1 MNCLKLHL
9 DVPSVTIPS
18 ETYPPIPLSR
28 LFNEPYDVVKPSWC
42 GIPNIS
48 LHFEEIGT
56 LKSREIGN
64 EPFQL
69 IGRNDRCHIIL
80 NDVMV
85 SRCHAILLHT
95 NSGDSYLL
103 DINSSHGTYLGN
115 IRLTPFVPT
124 LIKKGNSVIRFGS
137 AEQQYILR
145 EYPKV
150 DDVLKKSKGC
160 VSVEEKEVV
169 LNTFHNITCLSSCTS
184 AIPKRLSLSKLFG
197 RTPTDRSAEESPI
210 VPQHQQQ
217 HLQRYPQQQS
227 HQEQYSNDSRD
238 NEVDFRDSPAS
249 SDDLMSVCTS
259 REDSSDHLQE
269 HQSYQSLSTKNAN
282 AVPPSPPFISSRS
295 TVPRN
300 HFLSLSIPLDLNPH
314 PFLPSPSHH
323 NHSIDIE
330 VTSISSSHTSSSSHS
345 EGYSHFDLPHQQESP
360 PAPVVTEE
368 DSIQLRKCLR
378 RSYSVDSDIPPLSQ
392 NCLYLTP
399 PAPTSLSSSSTSSSS
414 YGSLNRLNF
423 GRRTC
428 SVDFTTSDG
437 KCASKNNMVCGRKRV
452 RFSLSEIDLAKHQ
465 ERINTTLAETNGS
478 ALL

>member
-1 MNCLKLHL
+1 MNCIKLHV
-9 DVPSVTIPS
+9 DVPFVTFPS
-18 ETYPPIPLSR
+18 ETFPPIPASR
-28 LFNEPYDVVKPSWC
+28 LFKNPYDVIKPSWC
-42 GIPNIS
+42 GIPNVS

-56 LKSREIGN
+56 LTSREVGN

-85 SRCHAILLHT
+85 SRCHALLLHT

-115 IRLTPFVPT
+115 VRLVPFVPT
-124 LIKKGNSVIRFGS
+124 LIKKCNSVIRFGS
-137 AEQQYILR
+137 SEHQYILR

-160 VSVEEKEVV
+160 ESNEEKEVV
-169 LNTFHNITCLSSCTS
+169 LNTFHNIACLSSCAS
-184 AIPKRLSLSKLFG
+184 AIPKSLSKLFG
-197 RTPTDRSAEESPI
+197 RTPTDQSISIA
-210 VPQHQQQ
+210 PQQPQSHRHQQQ
-217 HLQRYPQQQS
+217 QRFQ
-227 HQEQYSNDSRD
+227 HQYESQ
-238 NEVDFRDSPAS
+238 NEEDELRDSPAS
-249 SDDLMSVCTS
+249 SDDLMSICTS
-259 REDSSDHLQE
+259 REDSSDHSQD
-269 HQSYQSLSTKNAN
+269 HQSYQFSTKN
-282 AVPPSPPFISSRS
+282 VESVQPSLPLISPLS

-300 HFLSLSIPLDLNPH
+300 HFLSLSIPLDLDPR
-314 PFLPSPSHH
+314 PYIPSPSLR
-323 NHSIDIE
+323 NPIDIE
-330 VTSISSSHTSSSSHS
+330 VTSTSSSLTSS
-345 EGYSHFDLPHQQESP
+345 SGESSHFYFHQQQP
-360 PAPVVTEE
+360 TVVSEE

-378 RSYSVDSDIPPLSQ
+378 RSYSVDSDIRPFSQ

-399 PAPTSLSSSSTSSSS
+399 NLAVPNSSSST
-414 YGSLNRLNF
+414 F
-423 GRRTC
+423 ARRTC

-437 KCASKNNMVCGRKRV
+437 KCLNKNKISCGRKRV

>member
-9 DVPSVTIPS
+9 DVPFVTIPN
-18 ETYPPIPLSR
+18 ETFPPIPQTS
-28 LFNEPYDVVKPSWC
+28 LFKEPYDVVKPSWC

-56 LKSREIGN
+56 LKSREVGN

-85 SRCHAILLHT
+85 SRCHALLLHT

-115 IRLTPFVPT
+115 VRLVPFVPT

-137 AEQQYILR
+137 SEQRYLLR

-150 DDVLKKSKGC
+150 DDVLKKSKVC
-160 VSVEEKEVV
+160 ESIEEKEVV
-169 LNTFHNITCLSSCTS
+169 LNTFHNIACLSSCTS
-184 AIPKRLSLSKLFG
+184 TIPKSLSKLFG
-197 RTPTDRSAEESPI
+197 RTPTDQSVHESSI
-210 VPQHQQQ
+210 VPQQQQQ
-217 HLQRYPQQQS
+217 HQYYQQQQ
-227 HQEQYSNDSRD
+227 HQYEYRD
-238 NEVDFRDSPAS
+238 DEGEFRNSPAS

-259 REDSSDHLQE
+259 REDSSDNLQE
-269 HQSYQSLSTKNAN
+269 QHQSYQFPTNSKGADGM
-282 AVPPSPPFISSRS
+282 PPSSSPPFISPRS

-300 HFLSLSIPLDLNPH
+300 HFLSLSIPLDLNPRV
-314 PFLPSPSHH
+314 PSPSPR

-330 VTSISSSHTSSSSHS
+330 VTSISSSLTSSSS
-345 EGYSHFDLPHQQESP
+345 EGYSHFDFPQQQQPS
-360 PAPVVTEE
+360 AHPVVTEE

-378 RSYSVDSDIPPLSQ
+378 RSYSVDSDIRPLPQ
-392 NCLYLTP
+392 NCLYLA
-399 PAPTSLSSSSTSSSS
+399 PAVAAAATSSSSSS

-428 SVDFTTSDG
+428 SVDFSTSDG
-437 KCASKNNMVCGRKRV
+437 KCTSKNKMSCGRKRV

-478 ALL
+478 VLL